1 MIVKSR
7 PFRTLIFSHKSV
19 VLSIFHTSNC
29 THLYNNSTY
38 FRGTICNQNETD
50 ASR

>member
-19 VLSIFHTSNC
+19 VLSIFHVSNC
-29 THLYNNSTY
+29 THFYNSTY
-38 FRGTICNQNETD
+38 LRGTICNQNETD